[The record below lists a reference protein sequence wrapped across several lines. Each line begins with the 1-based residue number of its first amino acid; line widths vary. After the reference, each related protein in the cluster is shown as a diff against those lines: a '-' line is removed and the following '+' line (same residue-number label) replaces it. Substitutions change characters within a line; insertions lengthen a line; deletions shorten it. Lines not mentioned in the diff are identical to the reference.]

1 MRLWQGCRQSAL
13 GTNFTVS
20 YSFHEGVSFRPWDPC
35 TLCPGSVVVGSP
47 APFSLPKAFISV
59 DGSLTDLHVIC
70 LPPLEFYK
78 LCEVTGS
85 APSTQ
90 NITWVGAR

>member
-1 MRLWQGCRQSAL
+1 MKAYLL
-13 GTNFTVS
+13 GPGTHAPFA
-20 YSFHEGVSFRPWDPC
+20 
-35 TLCPGSVVVGSP
+35 PGSVVVGSP

-78 LCEVTGS
+78 LCDVTGS